1 VHGKR
6 FDEDELE
13 LVVHGKLVHG
23 AWRELHVQL
32 HMDVQVQGEAQV
44 GAGIDMA
51 VDYGKGSPYEGYH
64 GQRQ

>member
-1 VHGKR
+1 MHGKR

-32 HMDVQVQGEAQV
+32 HMDGQVQGEVLV
-44 GAGIDMA
+44 GADIDMA
-51 VDYGKGSPYEGYH
+51 ADYGKGSPCEGVH
-64 GQRQ
+64 GERQ